1 MRWRRWRSDWSRPA
15 KPMVE
20 RLGTEQQAA
29 LLRKLTAEIKRSPL
43 LAGLDVQV
51 RSGRGRFYVERRLD
65 QGPELWARITPLAEG
80 GQLLLERERRQNRW
94 YGVARGGAKK
104 LIAAIAGDTVGT
116 FHGLGSID
124 ASLREAG
131 RGIVQLE
138 VKPAGQSFIY
148 VASGSVCTAQEALFH
163 YFGIPLEVLIEP
175 RYWYARHRRPAIV
188 EYSPD
193 RTQVLVRFCSSSL
206 GGEPIVGT
214 CLYIRRDDVEPD
226 AIDVERHPWGAYT
239 IRPSAGANIGSA
251 KAWLVK
257 RKWEPWC

>member
-1 MRWRRWRSDWSRPA
+1 
-15 KPMVE
+15 MVE
-20 RLGTEQQAA
+20 RLGTEQQAE

-131 RGIVQLE
+131 SCSWRSSLPASHLSMS
-138 VKPAGQSFIY
+138 PAGPFARLRKRCFITS
-148 VASGSVCTAQEALFH
+148 ASRWRC
-163 YFGIPLEVLIEP
+163 
-175 RYWYARHRRPAIV
+175 
-188 EYSPD
+188 
-193 RTQVLVRFCSSSL
+193 
-206 GGEPIVGT
+206 
-214 CLYIRRDDVEPD
+214 
-226 AIDVERHPWGAYT
+226 
-239 IRPSAGANIGSA
+239 
-251 KAWLVK
+251 
-257 RKWEPWC
+257 